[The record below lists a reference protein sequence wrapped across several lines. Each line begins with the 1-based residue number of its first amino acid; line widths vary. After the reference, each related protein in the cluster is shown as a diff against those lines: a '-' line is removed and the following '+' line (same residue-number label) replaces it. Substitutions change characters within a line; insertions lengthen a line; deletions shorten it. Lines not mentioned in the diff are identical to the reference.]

1 MNTLPHISPR
11 TEKKIRFS
19 AIAMMF
25 VVAASAVILSFDGLR
40 TLAVE
45 NRISPNL
52 AFLFPIIIDGTI
64 TMSSLAILRMNLEG
78 LRATFGWCVMFFGV
92 GLSIAGNAAAV
103 RDAGLIAMLVHSLP
117 PILLAISLELML
129 SLIRANIKAA
139 ARLAREELQHTP
151 HESAPNTP
159 LRMMTEDS
167 TPTVDVPSPNVES
180 ERPLTVLSSDNGTKT
195 VSTERSSGLDIFVA
209 DEPRV
214 VDSEEALSD
223 DDTEG
228 EPQGAAIE
236 QQDDTIDNEQPV
248 ENENSGSTSISVPQS
263 NAAQDEESSDPVEN
277 YRALLEGKSEW
288 SRAKKIFVILVQ
300 YPDARIVDIKH
311 ALGDSA
317 NVSYKEDLRIA
328 RNNIKRIRQ
337 NG

>member
-1 MNTLPHISPR
+1 MNTLPHILPR

-25 VVAASAVILSFDGLR
+25 VVAVSAVILSFDGLR

-151 HESAPNTP
+151 HDSAPNTP
-159 LRMMTEDS
+159 IRMVTEDS
-167 TPTVDVPSPNVES
+167 TPTVDVSSPSVEGAHPS
-180 ERPLTVLSSDNGTKT
+180 ALSSSDNDAKT

-214 VDSEEALSD
+214 VNSEEALSD

-236 QQDDTIDNEQPV
+236 QDSTIDNDEHA
-248 ENENSGSTSISVPQS
+248 ENSGSTSISVPQGKA
-263 NAAQDEESSDPVEN
+263 AAQDAESSDPVEN

-300 YPDARIVDIKH
+300 YPNAKIVDIKH